1 MFRKVEKV
9 AVGESKGF
17 RNEEKTYIQAFEGR
31 RKENNRSIQ
40 CTDASRMMIEKSWVT
55 GKNIE
60 EDQGVTCTTIH

>member
-31 RKENNRSIQ
+31 RKENNGSIQ
-40 CTDASRMMIEKSWVT
+40 CTMHQE
-55 GKNIE
+55 
-60 EDQGVTCTTIH
+60 